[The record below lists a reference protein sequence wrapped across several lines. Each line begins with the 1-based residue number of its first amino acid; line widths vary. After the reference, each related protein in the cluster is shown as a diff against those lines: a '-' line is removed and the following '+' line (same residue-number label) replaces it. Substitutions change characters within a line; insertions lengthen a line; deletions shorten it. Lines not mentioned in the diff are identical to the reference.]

1 MGSLLELYMIV
12 RSILKRYKVI
22 DIIGKTLE
30 NEGYINARVSSK
42 RSVDLSLT
50 PINLVALG
58 FTKENIQYKISIEIM
73 DSK

>member
-1 MGSLLELYMIV
+1 MFNTNITEENKVLLN
-12 RSILKRYKVI
+12 KVI